1 MLNIEPA
8 ARRRSTRGR
17 VGLALAGG
25 GPLGAFFELGA
36 LHALAECTDGLDL
49 TALHGYVGVS
59 SGAII
64 AAGLANNISTS
75 EMGWI
80 FIGDE
85 TQQFPMTPG
94 TVMWPAFGEYL
105 QRMMTVP
112 SLLAQ
117 TLAMLASR
125 SADRSWTA
133 ILSPLL
139 RALPVGVFDNS
150 PFERYLRNILEQ
162 PGRTNDFRKLKHPLR
177 IIAVDINNSTE
188 VRFGEPG
195 FDKVPIS
202 KAIQASTALPG
213 LYTPVT
219 LNNRT
224 FVDGALLRTMHAS
237 VVLDAGADLVIS
249 VNPLVTFAG
258 GRHRKPGNLLDGG
271 LPTVMSQTF
280 RALIQSR
287 MQVGM
292 AQYGIRYP
300 YSDRLLVE
308 PDRDDEAM
316 FFVNVFSYT
325 GRRRLV
331 NHAYQRTRHD
341 LLAHASRLTPLLAR
355 HGITLRVDRLRDERR
370 TFQKSIGET
379 AQHLHPTT
387 KKLTHALDEL
397 STVLGSRIRKRRE
410 QPA

>member
-8 ARRRSTRGR
+8 ARRRRGSVGR

-36 LHALAECTDGLDL
+36 LHALAEATDGLDL
-49 TALHGYVGVS
+49 TDLHGYVGVS

-80 FIGDE
+80 FVGDDR
-85 TQQFPMTPG
+85 QQFPMTPG
-94 TVMWPAFGEYL
+94 TVMWPAFSEYL
-105 QRMMTVP
+105 QRIATVP
-112 SLLAQ
+112 SLLAK
-117 TLAMLASR
+117 TLAMLVSR
-125 SADRSWTA
+125 SVDRDWTDVV
-133 ILSPLL
+133 SPLL

-150 PFERYLRNILEQ
+150 PFERYLREILEQ
-162 PGRTNDFRKLKHPLR
+162 PGRTNDFRKLNHPLR

-188 VRFGEPG
+188 VRFGEQG

-202 KAIQASTALPG
+202 RAIQASTALPG

-219 LNNRT
+219 INNRT

-237 VVLDAGADLVIS
+237 VVLDGGADLVIS
-249 VNPLVTFAG
+249 INPLVTFAG
-258 GRHRKPGNLLDGG
+258 GRQRKPGNLLHEG
-271 LPTVMSQTF
+271 LPAVMSQTF

-300 YSDRLLVE
+300 YSDRLLIE

-325 GRRRLV
+325 GRHRLV
-331 NHAYQRTRHD
+331 NHAYQRTRYD
-341 LLAHASRLTPLLAR
+341 LLSHASHLGPLLAR
-355 HGITLRVDRLRDERR
+355 HGVTLRLDRLRDTRR
-370 TFQKSIGET
+370 TFQKSIGEN
-379 AQHLHPTT
+379 AHYLHPTT

-397 STVLGSRIRKRRE
+397 SSWLGT
-410 QPA
+410 A